1 MGKGSSKRQE
11 RENYKKAQEQKK
23 RQLEK
28 RQARNGGNPAK
39 SYTGEPRGRRSGKSS
54 GRSSGGNN
62 EIGKKVGLVLC
73 ALQLLASL
81 VFMGSLLVLNMLP
94 NKYLIAVGGV
104 LLVLLI
110 LIGISQFLSRK
121 NGIAGKVVSVILII
135 VLVAGSFYV
144 IRANSAVSK
153 ITKSSSDGN
162 YKTDNIVVAVKT
174 EDSAKKIK
182 DAKSYNFGV
191 QYVMKPENTNETVA
205 AINKKL
211 GSEITTTEYQSLPEQ
226 ANALMNGEVQAII
239 YNEAY
244 TSLLEDSVEGYSDN
258 VRIIYTNKVKS
269 EVSVEETNAT
279 VDDTFTVYISGIDV
293 YGDISTSSRSD
304 VNIIAVVNPTSHQIL
319 LVTTPRDYYV
329 QIPGISGGQCDK
341 LTHAG
346 IYGVDA
352 SMATLAQLYNTQ
364 IDFYSRVNFTSL
376 VQIVDA
382 LGGVD
387 VDSPQ
392 TFTTSEDSG
401 LVMDVV
407 QGMNHFTGEQAL
419 AFSRERQNVEGGDNQ
434 RGVDQQLVITAMIK
448 KMLSPAML
456 TGANGIISSVSGNID
471 TNMSQEQI
479 QQLIKTQLDTN
490 PTWSIKSVA
499 ADGTADEQA
508 CFSSGEELLY
518 VTQPNMDTI
527 NAIQAEI
534 TAVHSG
540 EALTDSAT
548 LSGE

>member
-54 GRSSGGNN
+54 GRLSGGNN
-62 EIGKKVGLVLC
+62 EIGKKVGFVLC
-73 ALQLLASL
+73 VLQLLASL

-94 NKYLIAVGGV
+94 NKYLIAIGGV

-110 LIGISQFLSRK
+110 LIGISQLLSRK

-162 YKTDNIVVAVKT
+162 YKTDNIVVAVKK

-191 QYVMKPENTNETVA
+191 QYVMKPENTNETVD

-244 TSLLEDSVEGYSDN
+244 TSLLEDSVEGYSDS

-401 LVMDVV
+401 LVMNVV

-508 CFSSGEELLY
+508 CFSSGEQLLY